1 MCKQYNG
8 EKKVFSTN
16 SVGTIRCSYAKQQT
30 STRTLYHTQK
40 LTQDG
45 SGTNL

>member
-1 MCKQYNG
+1 MEKRKYFQLTVLKQLDVHMQNN
-8 EKKVFSTN
+8 KPQHV
-16 SVGTIRCSYAKQQT
+16 
-30 STRTLYHTQK
+30 RTLYHTQK